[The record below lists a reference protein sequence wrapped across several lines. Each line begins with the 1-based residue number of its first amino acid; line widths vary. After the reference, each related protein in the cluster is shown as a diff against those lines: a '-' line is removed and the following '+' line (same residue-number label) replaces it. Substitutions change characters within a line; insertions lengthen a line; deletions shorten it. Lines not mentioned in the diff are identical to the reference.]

1 MRTLKRSIKMRN
13 KSIKRSYR
21 KSSRQK
27 QTHKNQNQKQ
37 RQKQHRKQTHKN
49 HKQHRKQTHKNHK
62 QQSHQMIQY
71 GGVPVQFY
79 AKNPH
84 IRELT
89 PDDFNNNN
97 QITDVQMRP
106 GIVMFYADWCPHCNS
121 EETQKYWNDT
131 GLRIDSKNGWVGAM
145 NCATEMNKPI
155 SQKIGINAFPTI
167 LFVDKLGNVI
177 N

>member
-13 KSIKRSYR
+13 KSRKRSYR
-21 KSSRQK
+21 RSSR
-27 QTHKNQNQKQ
+27 
-37 RQKQHRKQTHKN
+37 RKQTHKQT

-62 QQSHQMIQY
+62 QQSHRKKQNNQIKKTKPYIQY

-89 PDDFNNNN
+89 PDDFNDNN

-145 NCATEMNKPI
+145 NCANEMNKPI

>member
-13 KSIKRSYR
+13 KSRKRSYR
-21 KSSRQK
+21 KSSRRK

-49 HKQHRKQTHKNHK
+49 HKQQSHKQQSHK

>member
-1 MRTLKRSIKMRN
+1 MRN
-13 KSIKRSYR
+13 KSRKRSYR
-21 KSSRQK
+21 KSSRRK

-49 HKQHRKQTHKNHK
+49 HKQQSHKQQSHK

>member
-1 MRTLKRSIKMRN
+1 MNSNKRRKTQQSRRTRQS
-13 KSIKRSYR
+13 R
-21 KSSRQK
+21 K
-27 QTHKNQNQKQ
+27 T
-37 RQKQHRKQTHKN
+37 HRKISGKTNRKIS
-49 HKQHRKQTHKNHK
+49 HRKISGKKHQTSKTSLKPSNHL
-62 QQSHQMIQY
+62 IQY

-89 PDDFNNNN
+89 SDDFNGNY
-97 QITDVQMRP
+97 QIINVQKRP

-131 GLRIDSKNGWVGAM
+131 GLRIDSQNGWVGAM
-145 NCATEMNKPI
+145 NCANDINKPI

-167 LFVDKLGNVI
+167 LFVDEQGNII
-177 N
+177 NKSM

>member
-13 KSIKRSYR
+13 KSRKRSYR
-21 KSSRQK
+21 RSSR
-27 QTHKNQNQKQ
+27 
-37 RQKQHRKQTHKN
+37 RKQTHKQTY
-49 HKQHRKQTHKNHK
+49 KQHRKQTHKNHK

-89 PDDFNNNN
+89 PDDFNDNN